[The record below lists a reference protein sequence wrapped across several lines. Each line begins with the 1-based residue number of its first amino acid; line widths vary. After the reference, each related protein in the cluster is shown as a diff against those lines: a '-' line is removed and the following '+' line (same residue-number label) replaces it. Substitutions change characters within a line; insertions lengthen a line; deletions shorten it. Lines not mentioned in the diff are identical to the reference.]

1 MESVEEL
8 YQELILDHSQNP
20 RCRKAMDNAD
30 GEAQVY
36 NPLCGDEVKVMV
48 SLKDGLISDVT
59 FLGNGCSI
67 SQASA
72 SMMGE
77 LCSGKSIAEVR
88 KLYSEVTSLIK
99 GPLGTQQGEGLGD
112 VVALGG
118 VRKFPARQRCAMI
131 AWEAI
136 MKCFDDIEKKNKS

>member
-20 RCRKAMDNAD
+20 RCRKPLENAD

-48 SLKDGLISDVT
+48 NLKDGLISDIT

-77 LCSGKSIAEVR
+77 LCSGKSIDEVR
-88 KLYSEVTSLIK
+88 KLYGEVTSLIK
-99 GPLGTQQGEGLGD
+99 GPASDKSGEDLGD

-131 AWEAI
+131 AWEALI
-136 MKCFDDIEKKNKS
+136 KCFDEIEKKNQA